1 MNALRENRQ
10 AITKTRGAKNRGA
23 VLVTSLA
30 CVLLLVTLG
39 SALLVNMLG
48 GMHLAKHVEF
58 SSLAFNV
65 AESGGERALR
75 WLKDQSAPPAGT
87 STLSPFG
94 GAQSLGAGTYTV
106 TVTPFATN
114 SGAILKSYKI
124 LSVGT
129 IYGATET
136 IEIVARQQSF
146 GKYAYFTDSEVSSI
160 TGGAIWFFRFDKI
173 RGPAHSN
180 NAGGSNFQI
189 NYNGS
194 TQSIF
199 DDMVTAAG
207 PSMNYNPGSPTTEAD
222 FLKVYK
228 NGSRGYQLNVDPI
241 PMPASSDAQRD
252 AGWGST
258 SGFPGTDGVY
268 VPASGGIYV
277 KGDSTVAMSVV
288 SGNQVFTIGQGSTS
302 TKVTVNLTNNTRSV
316 QVGSGAIT
324 TIAGAGT
331 GVLYSNGNITSLAGT
346 IGDNKLSSSP
356 VSITARNAYTI
367 AADTNAGKNITV
379 TGNIVYQ
386 SAPNPALPINDI
398 VNLTPGTLGLI
409 ARNVTMST
417 SCPTNLEIDA
427 QILAGSSSTTNG
439 SFSAASYDTRAVGT
453 LKIVGGIIQKARG
466 PVGTFNGS
474 TGAIVSGFAKN
485 YWYDPRLADYPP
497 PYFPTTG
504 LYDRLS
510 WRKMR

>member
-1 MNALRENRQ
+1 MNALSLKSL
-10 AITKTRGAKNRGA
+10 ATKKERSGKNRGA
-23 VLVTSLA
+23 VLVTALA
-30 CVLLLVTLG
+30 CVLILVTLG
-39 SALLVNMLG
+39 SALLVSMLG
-48 GMHLAKHVEF
+48 GMHLAKHVEY

-75 WLKDQSAPPAGT
+75 WLKDQSYPPAGT
-87 STLSPFG
+87 SAISPFG
-94 GAQSLGAGTYTV
+94 GAQSLGAGSYTV

-146 GKYAYFTDSEVSSI
+146 GKYAYFTDSETSSI
-160 TGGAIWFFRFDKI
+160 TGGPIWFFRQDRI

-180 NAGGSNFQI
+180 NVSGSNFQI
-189 NYNGS
+189 NWNGS
-194 TQSIF
+194 TQAIF
-199 DDMVTAAG
+199 EDLVTAAG
-207 PSMNYNPGSPTTEAD
+207 PSMTYNPSNPNTEAN
-222 FLKVYK
+222 FLKIYK
-228 NGSRGYQLNVDPI
+228 NGSRGYQLGVDPI
-241 PMPASSDAQRD
+241 PLPNSSDAQRD
-252 AGWGST
+252 AAWGST
-258 SGFPGTDGVY
+258 SGFPGSNGVY

-277 KGDSTVAMSVV
+277 RGDSTVAMSVV

-302 TKVTVNLTNNTRSV
+302 TKVTVDLTNNVRTV
-316 QVGSGAIT
+316 QVGSGSIT

-386 SAPNPALPINDI
+386 SAPNPALAVNDV
-398 VNLTPGTLGLI
+398 VNLTPGTLGII
-409 ARNVTMST
+409 ARNVTIST
-417 SCPTNLEIDA
+417 SAPNNLEIDA
-427 QILAGSSSTTNG
+427 QILAGSSSTSDG
-439 SFSAASYDTRAVGT
+439 SFSAANYNTRSTGT
-453 LKIVGGIIQKARG
+453 LKLVGGIIQKARG
-466 PVGTFNGS
+466 PVGTFNPS
-474 TGAIVSGFAKN
+474 TGAMVTGFAKD

-510 WRKMR
+510 WRKIR